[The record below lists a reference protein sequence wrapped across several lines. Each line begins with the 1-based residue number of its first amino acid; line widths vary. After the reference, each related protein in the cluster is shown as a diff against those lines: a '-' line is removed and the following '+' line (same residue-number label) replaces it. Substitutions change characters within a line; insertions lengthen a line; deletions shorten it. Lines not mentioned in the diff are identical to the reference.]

1 VNRTPMIKLVAPLV
15 GLTLALSACGSGA
28 ETASPPTQATVK
40 GISTQH
46 DDADVTFIKD
56 MSPHHSGAIAMAE
69 LAPTRAA
76 NAGVKA
82 IAAEIAGAQGP
93 ELARMKDMAEAWG
106 VGPLAGAGPGVAGHG
121 MGGSGMASPGMSSP
135 GMASPGM
142 ASPGMSGSMGEGDA
156 AALRPLMG
164 AAFDRE
170 FLTRMIAHHSSA
182 VTMSQAELAAGQN
195 AQAKELAQQVV
206 TGQQAEIT
214 RMKALLTQV

>member
-1 VNRTPMIKLVAPLV
+1 MNRTSLFKLAAPLV
-15 GLTLALSACGSGA
+15 GLSLALSACGSGA
-28 ETASPPTQATVK
+28 ETASPAPQSTVK
-40 GISTQH
+40 GVSTQH
-46 DDADVTFIKD
+46 ADADVTFIKD

-69 LAPTRAA
+69 LAPTRAG

-106 VGPLAGAGPGVAGHG
+106 VELTAGGGPS
-121 MGGSGMASPGMSSP
+121 MGGS
-135 GMASPGM
+135 
-142 ASPGMSGSMGEGDA
+142 GMSGSMGNDA
-156 AALRPLMG
+156 AALRPLTG

-195 AQAKELAQQVV
+195 AQGKELAQQIV

-214 RMKALLTQV
+214 RMKALLAGL

>member
-1 VNRTPMIKLVAPLV
+1 MNRTSLFKLATPLV
-15 GLTLALSACGSGA
+15 GLTLALSACSSGA
-28 ETASPPTQATVK
+28 ETASPATQSTVK

-46 DDADVTFIKD
+46 GDADVAFIKD

-82 IAAEIAGAQGP
+82 IAVEIAGAQGP

-106 VGPLAGAGPGVAGHG
+106 VEPTAGGGPSMGAPG
-121 MGGSGMASPGMSSP
+121 MGGSGMG
-135 GMASPGM
+135 
-142 ASPGMSGSMGEGDA
+142 GSMGGDA
-156 AALRPLMG
+156 AALRPLTG
-164 AAFDRE
+164 RAFDRE
-170 FLTRMIAHHSSA
+170 FLTRMIAHHTSA

-195 AQAKELAQQVV
+195 AQGKELAQQIV

-214 RMKALLTQV
+214 RMKALLAGL

>member
-1 VNRTPMIKLVAPLV
+1 MNRTRMIKLVAPLV

-106 VGPLAGAGPGVAGHG
+106 VGPLAGAGPGVASPG
-121 MGGSGMASPGMSSP
+121 MGGSGMASPGMGGS
-135 GMASPGM
+135 
-142 ASPGMSGSMGEGDA
+142 GMSGSMGEGDDA

>member
-1 VNRTPMIKLVAPLV
+1 MNRTRMIKLVAPLV

-56 MSPHHSGAIAMAE
+56 MSPHHSGAIAMAD

-106 VGPLAGAGPGVAGHG
+106 VGPLAGAGPGVASPG
-121 MGGSGMASPGMSSP
+121 MGGSGMASPGMGGP
-135 GMASPGM
+135 GMGGS
-142 ASPGMSGSMGEGDA
+142 GMSGSMGEGDDA

-195 AQAKELAQQVV
+195 AQAKELAQQVI